1 MKFKDIFSISPKQ
14 FGLDSMKSIVPLI
27 LLFYLVPLFYE
38 NQFLFFLLA
47 VMLIATNS
55 LNVVYGFTGYLP
67 FGFAVFIA
75 FGAYTAGMV
84 INFLHFPL
92 ILAIVAGGF
101 SSVLLALVFTPLLK
115 LNGAYFAIAS
125 LAAFEAVYN
134 IYNNGVLKSLTG
146 GPYGLDIHVAYTPN
160 IDYAIVAIIAI
171 ISSLVILVIKR
182 TNFGLVLQAIRDD
195 RLAAGLMGINT
206 LKFRTYA
213 WIISSFFAGMAGSL
227 LGIYLGFFYPSG
239 VFDLTQFSILVIVF
253 LIFGGKGTYLGPI
266 IGTIV
271 LFALYE
277 FLTIYYPTYYLF
289 VFGIIIIF
297 LILFLPDGV
306 TTIFSKRVKGVY

>member
-1 MKFKDIFSISPKQ
+1 MKFNDIFSTTPKQ
-14 FGLDSMKSIVPLI
+14 FGMDSLKSIVPLI
-27 LLFYLVPLFYE
+27 LLFFLVPLLYE

-47 VMLIATNS
+47 VLLIATNA

-92 ILAIVAGGF
+92 IMAIVSGGL

-134 IYNNGVLKSLTG
+134 IYNNGALKSLTG
-146 GPYGLDIHVAYTPN
+146 GPYGLAIHVAYTPN
-160 IDYAIVAIIAI
+160 LDYVIVAIIAI
-171 ISSLVILVIKR
+171 LSSLVILVIKR
-182 TNFGLVLQAIRDD
+182 TNLGLVLQAIRDD
-195 RLAAGLMGINT
+195 RLAAGLVGINT

-213 WIISSFFAGMAGSL
+213 WVISSFFAGMAGAL
-227 LGIYLGFFYPSG
+227 IGIYLGFFYPSG
-239 VFDLTQFSILVIVF
+239 LFDLTEFSILVIVF

-266 IGTIV
+266 IGTVI

-277 FLTIYYPTYYLF
+277 FLTLYYPTYYLL
-289 VFGIIIIF
+289 VFGIIIVF
-297 LILFLPDGV
+297 MILFLPDGV
-306 TTIFSKRVKGVY
+306 ITIVSKRVKGVY